1 MKKQP
6 PKKFLIKAHATHAR
20 MIYNSS
26 VWQQLPHILAYPLKG
41 HALPLLIIFSLVL
54 SLVLNSWLQAIVSL
68 FAVMIFGSWTLK
80 YAYAVLENTIFGHS
94 TPPMFTFDMWFA
106 TNQRPLKQLFF
117 LLTVFGITGLIR
129 QVAGDI
135 PALFVFTLALLL
147 MPASAVII
155 AIQDSLFSALN
166 PFKLIL
172 LAKRIGSAYII
183 VSLLFSLPM
192 LLFLFVQ
199 EIPLLFRIM
208 GIMYLLFMTFHF
220 IGFIVYHRRESL
232 ALDVSFSPEREAEA
246 QEKAQEKQLGDIL
259 YEVHVLARGG
269 RVQEAIEELF
279 AKLPKLGDT
288 FDAHAKIF
296 ARLTLWE
303 EKSVVLAYGQYDISQ
318 LIKKNRL
325 SQAIAIY
332 QDCFDIKATFAP
344 KNPFQILPLATTAY
358 REQRYPLALQL
369 VQDFQNRYPN
379 HPDIIAIKLLTAKL
393 LGKHF
398 KRYQEAKAIMVQ
410 LLKYKEHA
418 LFPEIKK
425 YAMFLRNLSQAESV

>member
-6 PKKFLIKAHATHAR
+6 PKKFLIKEHATHAR
-20 MIYNSS
+20 MIYNAS

-41 HALPLLIIFSLVL
+41 YALPVIIF
-54 SLVLNSWLQAIVSL
+54 VSL
-68 FAVMIFGSWTLK
+68 LLWVGLNFLPLGAIILMIVLSWTLK

-94 TPPMFTFDMWFA
+94 TPPMFSSDMWFSS
-106 TNQRPLKQLFF
+106 NQRPLKQLFF
-117 LLTVFGITGLIR
+117 LFTVFGITGLIR

-166 PFKLIL
+166 PLTLIL

-192 LLFLFVQ
+192 LLFLFFP
-199 EIPLLFRIM
+199 EIPLLFRVM
-208 GIMYLLFMTFHF
+208 GFVYLLFMTFHF

-232 ALDVSFSPEREAEA
+232 GLDVSFSPEREVEA
-246 QEKAQEKQLGDIL
+246 QKQAQDKQLGDIL

-269 RVQEAIEELF
+269 RVEEAIEELF
-279 AKLPKLGDT
+279 ARLPELGDT
-288 FDAHAKIF
+288 FDNHAKIF

-303 EKSVVLAYGQYDISQ
+303 EKSVLLAYGQYYISQ
-318 LIKKNRL
+318 LIQQNRL
-325 SQAIAIY
+325 SQAVEIY
-332 QDCFDIKATFAP
+332 QDCFDIKATFAA
-344 KNPFQILPLATTAY
+344 KNSFDILPLATTAY
-358 REQRYPLALQL
+358 REQRYPLTRHL
-369 VQDFQNRYPN
+369 VQDFQNRHPN

-393 LGKHF
+393 LAKHF
-398 KRYQEAKAIMVQ
+398 KRYQEAKAIMVE

-425 YAMFLRNLSQAESV
+425 YAMFLQNLIKAETV